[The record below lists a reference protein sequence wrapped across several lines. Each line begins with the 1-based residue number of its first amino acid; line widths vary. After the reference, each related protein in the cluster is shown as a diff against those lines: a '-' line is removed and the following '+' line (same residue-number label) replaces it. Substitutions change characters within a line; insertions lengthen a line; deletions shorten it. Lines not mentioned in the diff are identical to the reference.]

1 MKSTRRSFLKGMAA
15 LSAMAMSPTLVI
27 AQTKKET
34 EVGGFPM
41 MTDDVLT
48 WKVTGSHWGAIRA
61 RVVGDRLVEV
71 KPLEFDQHPTE
82 MINGIPGILYSSSRV
97 RYPMV
102 RLDWY
107 LNGPLKSDRSQRGDN
122 RFVRVS
128 WDEALDI
135 LYNELER
142 VQKDYGPW
150 ALHTGNVGWRSVGQ
164 VHSCGNHMLRAVG
177 MHGHSVATAGDYST
191 GAGQTILPYILGSTE
206 VYSQGT
212 SWEYIL
218 DESDLIVFWANDP
231 IKNLQVGWNTE
242 THEAYAYFE
251 QLKAKLKD
259 KEIEVIC
266 IDPIRNKTLN
276 YLDAEHQ
283 YLHPL
288 TDVALMLGIA
298 HELYTAKL
306 YDNAFI
312 QDYTIGLELFV
323 PYLLGEAEDKTAKT
337 PEWASVIC
345 GVSPERIRALA
356 HKMAKGRTQIMMG
369 WAIQRQ
375 EHGEQPYWM
384 AAVLAA
390 MLGQI
395 GLPGGGIS
403 YSHHYCSSGVSSSG
417 AIMPGAFP
425 LNLDPGRTPKHNNSD
440 YKGYSATMP
449 VARVVDALLHPDGL
463 EIDYNGS
470 KLKLPPYKM
479 AIFSGCN
486 QWHRQ
491 SEKNKMKKAYLNLET
506 VVVVDYNW
514 TATCRFADLV
524 LPACTPYE
532 RNDLDVYGTFS
543 NRGVVAMHKLVDPL
557 YQSRSDFDIWRDF
570 CKRFRRDREY
580 SRDMGEMQWVEH
592 IYEECR
598 KENAAIGMDMPPFKE
613 FWEKGYVLFPEGKP
627 WVRHADFRAD
637 PELHALGTPSGFI
650 EIYSRKIA
658 SYGYDDCKGY
668 PTWIEKTERSHGGP
682 GSDEFPLWLQ
692 SAHPDKRLHSQLCES
707 EVLRNTYVIQD
718 REPVYINPQDAAQR
732 GIAHGD
738 LVRVFND
745 RGQLVAGAHVS
756 DNYPEG
762 VIRIYEGAWFAPI
775 GPEVGSLDTYGD
787 PNTLTLDI
795 GTSKLAQ
802 ATSANTCLVDIE
814 LFQGETPAVTA
825 FGGPTEVNPLRPEQT
840 IPWEAVFDASR

>member
-1 MKSTRRSFLKGMAA
+1 M
-15 LSAMAMSPTLVI
+15 
-27 AQTKKET
+27 
-34 EVGGFPM
+34 
-41 MTDDVLT
+41 
-48 WKVTGSHWGAIRA
+48 GAIRA

-177 MHGHSVATAGDYST
+177 MHGHSVGTAGDYST

-266 IDPIRNKTLN
+266 IDPIRSKTLN

-306 YDNAFI
+306 YDAAFI

-337 PEWASVIC
+337 PEWAAAIC
-345 GVSPERIRALA
+345 GVSPERIRELA

-613 FWEKGYVLFPEGKP
+613 FWKKGYVLFPEGKP

-756 DNYPEG
+756 DDYPEG